1 LKRRHF
7 ITLLGGATAAW
18 PLVARAERI
27 DRTLRRLGVLMP
39 FTPDDPEG
47 HLRVPA
53 LEQGLRDLGWHNGRN
68 IRIEYRWAA
77 DDPDLLR
84 SAATALVGSVPDVI
98 LADSTPVLSALRK
111 ESTTLP
117 MVFMQVT
124 DPVGSGFVPN
134 LARPGGNVTGFT
146 NFEFTI
152 SGKWLQTLKEV
163 APAVTRVAVIFNPQT
178 APYAEALLRPIEA
191 AGRTFVVMVAAAPV
205 ADAAAIEGAISGF
218 ARTPNGGLIVLPDVS
233 TANHRDLIIAL
244 AARHRLPAIYPYRYF
259 AVSGGLL
266 SYGIEM
272 TDVCRRVAG
281 YVDRILKGEKPAD
294 LPVQAPTK
302 FETVVNLKTAKA
314 LGLDTSPMLLARA
327 DELIE

>member
-1 LKRRHF
+1 MKRRAF
-7 ITLLGGATAAW
+7 ITLLGAAAAW
-18 PLVARAERI
+18 PSTAQAQRI

-163 APAVTRVAVIFNPQT
+163 APAVTRVAVVFNPPEHDEGCSGDNYKVEKPVKEHV
-178 APYAEALLRPIEA
+178 APPISA
-191 AGRTFVVMVAAAPV
+191 FFRAQ
-205 ADAAAIEGAISGF
+205 IC
-218 ARTPNGGLIVLPDVS
+218 GGEPPIVL
-233 TANHRDLIIAL
+233 R
-244 AARHRLPAIYPYRYF
+244 
-259 AVSGGLL
+259 
-266 SYGIEM
+266 
-272 TDVCRRVAG
+272 
-281 YVDRILKGEKPAD
+281 
-294 LPVQAPTK
+294 
-302 FETVVNLKTAKA
+302 NL
-314 LGLDTSPMLLARA
+314 
-327 DELIE
+327 